1 MGTTGRAARGGRPRP
16 GGRTWLLG
24 LLALALLCL
33 VAADA
38 PAERSTL
45 ARTASWAVLWLA
57 SSALVLARALRGGA
71 DQRLWRAVA
80 LFVVVVGAALVAHPL
95 LTGLHAGGAL
105 PLLPLALAVLTTSL
119 VVYSAF
125 VRWNLT
131 RTHSGDPGDLLNA
144 VSAVLTGQALLGLAV
159 GGLVPSS
166 LDLPPWQ
173 LQPVLASGAA
183 AIVLTGTVL
192 STAMTAG
199 GGRDRT
205 AWLFVVG
212 CAAALAGA
220 GSLAV
225 GTETGSP
232 VPGTGAWLGV
242 AAACAGL
249 AAVLSRT
256 VSVPLVVDGV
266 SATVGAYAVLLL
278 ALLVITADGLLA
290 LAGTRTTDPWVLVA
304 GGLGAAG
311 AATRLLLNI
320 TELSQLDAT
329 RREAVTDELT
339 GLANRRGVLRAVGH
353 LHAAQTPFAVA
364 LLDLDRFKEVN
375 DDLGHAAG
383 DALLVRVARR
393 LEGVRAPQEGSAPGV
408 LTGRLGGDEFAVV
421 VPLPPHPAAREAAAA
436 AWSAA
441 LVEALAPAYDL
452 GASAVHVGCSAGVV
466 VHPADARPPGGGGG
480 AGADDAVTELLRRAD
495 AAMYAAKRSGGGVQ
509 RFDPALHGRSEPGL
523 RTAEELRHALEAG
536 ELVLHH
542 QPQLCIATGEVVGVE
557 ALVRWRHPE
566 RGLLAPGEFL
576 PVAAEHGLLRAITS
590 EVLRQAVAQS
600 ARWRAAGLDVRM
612 SANVSAGDLADPAL
626 PAEVAELLLRH
637 GVPADR
643 LVLEVTEAELADDA
657 ERAARALAD
666 LAELGVWTSID
677 DFGTGWSSLARL
689 HRLRFTE
696 LKLDR
701 SFTALLLRDPRAAAI
716 TASPVDLAHALG
728 LRVVAEGV
736 EDAATLE
743 HLARLGCDESQG
755 WLHAPAMTGG
765 DLHAWV
771 LARRR
776 RAAAAAG
783 AGVPTTMQGPGSLS

>member
-1 MGTTGRAARGGRPRP
+1 VGTTGRAARRRPWP
-16 GGRTWLLG
+16 SGRTWLLG
-24 LLALALLCL
+24 LLALGLLCL
-33 VAADA
+33 LVVDA
-38 PAERSTL
+38 PAERSVL

-80 LFVVVVGAALVAHPL
+80 LFVVVVGAAVVAHPL
-95 LTGLHAGGAL
+95 LTGLRVGGAL

-159 GGLVPSS
+159 GSLVPSS

-212 CAAALAGA
+212 CVAALAGA
-220 GSLAV
+220 GCLAV

-242 AAACAGL
+242 AAVCAGL

-256 VSVPLVVDGV
+256 VSVPLTVDGV

-290 LAGTRTTDPWVLVA
+290 LAGAGTTDPWVLVA

-339 GLANRRGVLRAVGH
+339 GLANRRGVLRAVGR
-353 LHAAQTPFAVA
+353 LHAAATPFAVA

-383 DALLVRVARR
+383 DALLVGVARR
-393 LEGVRAPQEGSAPGV
+393 LEGVGVPHDRSAAGA
-408 LTGRLGGDEFAVV
+408 LAGRLGGDEFAVV

-436 AWSAA
+436 WSAA

-452 GASAVHVGCSAGVV
+452 GTSAVHVGCSAGVV
-466 VHPADARPPGGGGG
+466 VHPAEAAEPAGGGG
-480 AGADDAVTELLRRAD
+480 ADDDVVTELLRRAD

-509 RFDPALHGRSEPGL
+509 LFEPALHGRSEPGL
-523 RTAEELRHALEAG
+523 RTAEELRRALEVG

-542 QPQLCIATGEVVGVE
+542 QPQLCVATGEVVGVE

-566 RGLLAPGEFL
+566 RGLLLPGEFL
-576 PVAAEHGLLRAITS
+576 PVAAEHGLLRAVTS

-600 ARWRAAGLDVRM
+600 ARWRAAGLDLRM
-612 SANVSAGDLADPAL
+612 SANVSAGDLADPTL
-626 PAEVAELLLRH
+626 PAEVAELLSRH

-701 SFTALLLRDPRAAAI
+701 SFTALLLHDPRAAAI
-716 TASPVDLAHALG
+716 TASTVDLAHALG

-736 EDAATLE
+736 EDAATLG

-755 WLHAPAMTGG
+755 WLHAPAMSGG

-776 RAAAAAG
+776 PAAVAG
-783 AGVPTTMQGPGSLS
+783 AGARTTTEGPGSLS